1 MILIDTNVWL
11 YACLSDTPHHPPCR
25 AWLEEALSGEEP
37 IALPWQVAV
46 SVLRISTQS
55 NLLSRPLTLEQALQ
69 LVRSWIE
76 HPLVKVLTPGDRHWS
91 ILQDLLLQVGRAGN
105 LSNDAHL
112 AALAIEH
119 NGSLCSADADFR
131 RFPGLRLINPLA

>member
-25 AWLEEALSGEEP
+25 AWLEVALSGEER

-46 SVLRISTQS
+46 SVLRISTQPK
-55 NLLSRPLTLEQALQ
+55 LLSRPLTLEQALQ
-69 LVRSWIE
+69 LMQSWLE
-76 HPLVKVLTPGDRHWS
+76 QPLVEVLTPGERHWP
-91 ILQDLLLQVGRAGN
+91 ILQQLLLQVGIAGN

-112 AALAIEH
+112 AALALEH
-119 NGSLCSADADFR
+119 DCSLCSADADFR
-131 RFPGLRLINPLA
+131 LFPGLRLINPLA

>member
-25 AWLEEALSGEEP
+25 AWLEEALNGEEP

-55 NLLSRPLTLEQALQ
+55 QLLSRPLTLEQALH
-69 LVRSWIE
+69 LVQSWIE

-91 ILQDLLLQVGRAGN
+91 ILQELLLQVGRAGHH
-105 LSNDAHL
+105 SNDAHL